1 MIKINIWYDADST
14 VSLPELLSINIER
27 DSFENQSD
35 LDNYIIDYHYEQW
48 VRRKNKYNMAN
59 FIMIFFCQYI
69 D

>member
-35 LDNYIIDYHYEQW
+35 LGK
-48 VRRKNKYNMAN
+48 VRTSS
-59 FIMIFFCQYI
+59 
-69 D
+69 

>member
-35 LDNYIIDYHYEQW
+35 LDNYIIDYLMNNGYGGKTNITW
-48 VRRKNKYNMAN
+48 K
-59 FIMIFFCQYI
+59 IL
-69 D
+69 

>member
-35 LDNYIIDYHYEQW
+35 LDDYIIDYLMNNGYGGKTNLTWQ
-48 VRRKNKYNMAN
+48 
-59 FIMIFFCQYI
+59 IL
-69 D
+69 

>member
-35 LDNYIIDYHYEQW
+35 LDNYIIDYLMNNGCGGKTNLTWQ
-48 VRRKNKYNMAN
+48 
-59 FIMIFFCQYI
+59 IL
-69 D
+69 

>member
-35 LDNYIIDYHYEQW
+35 LDNYIIDYLMNNGYGGKTNLTWQ
-48 VRRKNKYNMAN
+48 
-59 FIMIFFCQYI
+59 IL
-69 D
+69 

>member
-35 LDNYIIDYHYEQW
+35 LDDYIIDCLMNNGYGGKTNLTWQ
-48 VRRKNKYNMAN
+48 
-59 FIMIFFCQYI
+59 IL
-69 D
+69 

>member
-35 LDNYIIDYHYEQW
+35 LDDYIIDYLMNNGYGGKTNITWQ
-48 VRRKNKYNMAN
+48 
-59 FIMIFFCQYI
+59 IL
-69 D
+69 

>member
-35 LDNYIIDYHYEQW
+35 LDNYIIDYLMNNGYGGKTNITWQ
-48 VRRKNKYNMAN
+48 
-59 FIMIFFCQYI
+59 IL
-69 D
+69 